1 MTIFLNRHTG
11 LDCSVRVRFNLKV
24 GSSSSCDGGAD
35 SGSSNAAV
43 NSNSGQ
49 GNEANGGGSSSSLES
64 GVRDEMSD
72 ADGRSYGWLPRA
84 KMSDFVSKG
93 TLRLTVEMFSVNTV
107 RKGGLKNDDQFINN
121 QHLNVNKI

>member
-49 GNEANGGGSSSSLES
+49 GNEANGGGSSSLES